1 MARLRELIA
10 GIGLVMLA
18 ACSGGAGGNGGTS
31 LPLPPVSASPTPA
44 PAPAPS
50 PPPSGYAAPVPPP
63 PGYIVTPRSLQSVR
77 SAHDTEEFRR
87 NYDAVEMVGGLHAL
101 DAGNVG
107 GGVTVGII
115 DDGALNVAD
124 ELDGRIDLARSRDFG
139 ELIVGGRRTARNAI
153 GDAQSLHGTPIA
165 NIIAGAAN
173 GANTMGYAPEAR
185 LAVLR
190 IDDVDTTT
198 GSRSYTHMV
207 EALDWARATG
217 LRLVNISL
225 SSGANPVFG
234 EAVSRYAQTGG
245 LLILAAGNE
254 GQSEPTDA
262 AAIGAEARNAVLFVV
277 ALAPSMF
284 NYGIEPYS
292 NRAGSMADR
301 TVAAPGTN
309 VTTFAD
315 GSTSM
320 FSGTSAA
327 APVVTALAATIL
339 SRWPQLS
346 GQEAGDIILATAKD
360 VGAPGPDPVFGRGV
374 VDFAAA
380 LSPVAPT
387 LSNGRGSTLLA
398 ASVMQLSASLNPDQ
412 LRTALSDLVVIDRFG
427 RDFRGSIANRVQ
439 AIDPH
444 RFSVGRRVTLAQHSL
459 DTAFRSGRVSVHAS
473 VLALPSFQ
481 DDRLASLN
489 HGSIRYDL
497 PRERIEISWNS
508 LPGGGQ
514 GDLAGLAEPADA
526 ILAYAPRAGTQIRYS
541 RVLGPGL
548 LTAAFAG
555 GGVETAGSWAGSLAW
570 LQGATSARVALIA
583 ERGSILGAPTGLGS
597 LTLGRGARTVLA
609 EIAQAH
615 HFDGGWGLGG
625 YSSIGLTTIAVD
637 RTSLVTGAGPLI
649 TTRFG
654 LRANGPML
662 GGNFEFGVAQPLS
675 VQSGSVDV
683 TRPIGYDPTLG
694 LLQHAASRVS
704 VGGSRGLQLTLGYS
718 VGGARSKRRL
728 GLLHDRED
736 GATRALA
743 IWRLIL

>member
-1 MARLRELIA
+1 
-10 GIGLVMLA
+10 
-18 ACSGGAGGNGGTS
+18 
-31 LPLPPVSASPTPA
+31 
-44 PAPAPS
+44 
-50 PPPSGYAAPVPPP
+50 
-63 PGYIVTPRSLQSVR
+63 VTPRSLQPVR
-77 SAHDTEEFRR
+77 SANDTEEFRR

-107 GGVTVGII
+107 VGVTVGII
-115 DDGALNVAD
+115 DDGALNVAG

-153 GDAQSLHGTPIA
+153 GDTQSLHGTPIA

-173 GANTMGYAPEAR
+173 GAHTMGYAPGAR
-185 LAVLR
+185 LALLR
-190 IDDVDTTT
+190 IDDVDMAT
-198 GSRSYTHMV
+198 GARSYTHMV
-207 EALDWARATG
+207 EALDWARANG
-217 LRLVNISL
+217 LSLVNISL
-225 SSGANPVFG
+225 SSGANPIFG

-245 LLILAAGNE
+245 LLILAAGNQ
-254 GQSEPTDA
+254 GQPEPTDA
-262 AAIGAEARNAVLFVV
+262 AAIAAEARNAVLFVV
-277 ALAPSMF
+277 ALAPSI
-284 NYGIEPYS
+284 YSYAIEPYS
-292 NRAGSMADR
+292 NLAGSMAER

-315 GSTSM
+315 GSTDM
-320 FSGTSAA
+320 FSGTSSA

-360 VGAPGPDPVFGRGV
+360 IGAPGPDPVFGRGV

-387 LSNGRGSTLLA
+387 LSNGNASTLLA
-398 ASVMQLSASLNPDQ
+398 GSVMQLSASLNPDR
-412 LRTALSDLVVIDRFG
+412 LRTVLSDIVVIDRFG

-439 AIDPH
+439 GIDPH
-444 RFSVGRRVTLAQHSL
+444 QFSVGRRVTLAQHSL
-459 DTAFRSGRVSVHAS
+459 DTAFRSGRFAVQAS
-473 VLALPSFQ
+473 VLALPRFQ
-481 DDRLASLN
+481 GDRPASLN

-497 PRERIEISWNS
+497 PRDRFEVSWNS

-514 GDLAGLAEPADA
+514 GDLAGLAAPADA
-526 ILAYAPRAGTQIRYS
+526 ILAYAPQASTQVRYS
-541 RVLGPGL
+541 RALGTGW

-555 GGVETAGSWAGSLAW
+555 GGVETAGAWAGSLTW
-570 LQGATSARVALIA
+570 RQGATSARIAIIA

-615 HFDGGWGLGG
+615 HFAGGWGLGG
-625 YSSIGLTTIAVD
+625 YSSIGLTTIAID
-637 RTSLVTGAGPLI
+637 RASLVTGAGPLI
-649 TTRFG
+649 ATRFG

-662 GGNFEFGVAQPLS
+662 GGILEVAVAQPLS
-675 VQSGSVDV
+675 VKWGSIDV

-694 LLQHAASRVS
+694 LLQHAASRIS
-704 VGGSRGLQLTLGYS
+704 VGASRGAQLTIGYS
-718 VGGARSKRRL
+718 IGGARSNLRM

-736 GATRALA
+736 GGTRALA